1 MAVEIER
8 KFLVANDSWREKATK
23 KTLFKQAY
31 LNSTPERTVR
41 VRIAGDAAFLT
52 IKGKNQGLSRAEF
65 EYAIPVT
72 EAESLLAL
80 CETPALEKYRYLVQ
94 HEAHLWEI
102 DEFFGVNDGLIVA
115 EIELTTE
122 AESFIKPEWLGT
134 EVSGD
139 KRYYNS
145 YLSHTPYT
153 KWSEV

>member
-102 DEFFGVNDGLIVA
+102 DEFFGVNQGLVLA
-115 EIELTTE
+115 EIELASE
-122 AESFIKPEWLGT
+122 NESFAVPQWLGE
-134 EVSGD
+134 EVSRD
-139 KRYYNS
+139 KRYFNS
-145 YLSHTPYT
+145 ALSINPYCS
-153 KWSEV
+153 W